1 MLINHNIYDLFLRI
15 QLYIVVVFILHI
27 GGLPLARFTVYN
39 KITSPEKLALVN
51 KDNKDLGNEWLDYL
65 ASVDRAQSTIKGY
78 RNDLD
83 IFWCWNLE
91 HNKNKDFAKLTKR
104 DIAKFQNHA
113 INVWGWSPK
122 RTRRVKSCL
131 SSLSDYIENM
141 LDEEEEFE
149 GFRKIVNKI
158 ENPANEAVRE
168 KTILPD
174 EKVDDLLK
182 TLVKQEKYEKA
193 CAIAIAAYS
202 GMRKS
207 EIIQMKM
214 SYFTEDALEF
224 DGALYKTPKIRTKG
238 RGKLGKQ
245 LNKFILVDVKKYI
258 DLWDKQRKELGV
270 DIDDIFVTKDKNGWH
285 RRSNLDKWTA
295 EFSEMLDVDFYYHCM
310 RHYTCTAF
318 AKKNIPIDVIKEF
331 FGWSSTELVGIYNDS
346 SAEDDFGK
354 YFTKNGIKE
363 GKQGSL
369 SDL

>member
-1 MLINHNIYDLFLRI
+1 
-15 QLYIVVVFILHI
+15 VVIFILQQEV
-27 GGLPLARFTVYN
+27 LPLARFTVYN

-51 KDNKDLGNEWLDYL
+51 EDNKDLGNEWLDYL

-182 TLVKQEKYEKA
+182 TLVEQEKYEKA

-354 YFTKNGIKE
+354 YFTKDGIKE